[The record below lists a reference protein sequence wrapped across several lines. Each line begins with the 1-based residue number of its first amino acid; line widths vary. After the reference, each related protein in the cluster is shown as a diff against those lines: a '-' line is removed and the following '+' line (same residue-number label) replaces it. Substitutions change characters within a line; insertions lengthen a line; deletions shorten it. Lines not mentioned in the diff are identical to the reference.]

1 MASIHPKIAR
11 ILGFSEDQEPDAD
24 DIVGAITDLASEN
37 VNQLEDAYEGADD
50 ADESFSEREQ
60 TLLDRIEELENE
72 HNETYFASEV
82 DKLTI
87 SGDPLDLVDRLVA
100 VHTADP
106 EMAETLLDSFKA
118 ASEATTFATQPLTRA
133 GSPRVSEK
141 EGSFEEA
148 VKSYQTKNG
157 SSYGEAYSHVAQAE
171 PALFSEYSNTY
182 DGNPISL

>member
-37 VNQLEDAYEGADD
+37 VAQMEGAAD

-60 TLLDRIEELENE
+60 SLLDRIEELENE
-72 HNETYFASEV
+72 HNETYFAAEV

-87 SGDPLDLVDRLVA
+87 SGDPIELVNRLVT

-118 ASEATTFATQPLTRA
+118 ASEATTFATQAQTRV
-133 GSPRVSEK
+133 GSPRTQERK
-141 EGSFEEA
+141 GSFEEA
-148 VKSYQTKNG
+148 VKDYQTKNG
-157 SSYGEAYSHVAQAE
+157 SSYGEAYTHVAQAE